1 MAFQGLILSQVAE
14 YTGSLLTVDEK
25 PGGGVVFQYSAG
37 MAARLKTSERS

>member
-25 PGGGVVFQYSAG
+25 PGGVVFQYSAG